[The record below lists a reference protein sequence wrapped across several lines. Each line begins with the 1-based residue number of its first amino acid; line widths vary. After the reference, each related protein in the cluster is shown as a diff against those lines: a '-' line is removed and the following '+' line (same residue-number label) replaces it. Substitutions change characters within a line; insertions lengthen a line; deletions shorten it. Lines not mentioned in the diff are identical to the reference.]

1 MRSIYIMYKLKQSTF
16 GEEVIHHSIML
27 CSNPIRWNCTK
38 YETGSNWPIW
48 TDLSFQQAILWV
60 LRGTISLWLYPKFTF
75 ASWIVSFV
83 QRLIENDRIHCEKIM
98 DLRPPN
104 CPWFTP
110 CLVSVNI
117 CRIGA
122 WLDADWIVWFPL
134 LSYCSVLTCD
144 MHEFRPVLVFH
155 SFSFVSS
162 SSYKYFICFSCIGFT
177 LSQYEFVPCKHYKI
191 SEAQLF

>member
-1 MRSIYIMYKLKQSTF
+1 MRSIYIMYKLKQNTF

-38 YETGSNWPIW
+38 YETGSNWLIW

-98 DLRPPN
+98 DLRASN

-122 WLDADWIVWFPL
+122 WHNFDLIVSDYLFSPIAQCWPVICM
-134 LSYCSVLTCD
+134 SSASVCI
-144 MHEFRPVLVFH
+144 
-155 SFSFVSS
+155 SFVFLRVIKFMQIFHMFLLHWIYVVSVWICVMHAQ
-162 SSYKYFICFSCIGFT
+162 KYLKNS
-177 LSQYEFVPCKHYKI
+177 P
-191 SEAQLF
+191 